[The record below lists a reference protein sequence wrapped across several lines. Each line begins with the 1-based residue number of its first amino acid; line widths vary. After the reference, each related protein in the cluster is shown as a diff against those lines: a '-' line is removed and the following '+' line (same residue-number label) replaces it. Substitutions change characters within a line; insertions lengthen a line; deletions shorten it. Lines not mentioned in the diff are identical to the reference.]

1 MYSSKSISAMES
13 LNIDIKVA
21 AKANFA
27 EYYADASFDYQQ
39 YTTQM
44 KYSETFSEYIN

>member
-1 MYSSKSISAMES
+1 MYSSKSVSEMES
-13 LNIDIKVA
+13 LSIDIKVA

-27 EYYADASFDYQQ
+27 EYYADASFDYRQ

-44 KYSETFSEYIN
+44 KYSETFLNI